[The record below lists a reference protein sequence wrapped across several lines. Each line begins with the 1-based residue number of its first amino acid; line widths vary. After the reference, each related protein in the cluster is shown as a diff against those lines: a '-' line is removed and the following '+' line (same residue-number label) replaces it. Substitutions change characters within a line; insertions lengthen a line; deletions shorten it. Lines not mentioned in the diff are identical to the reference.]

1 MTLLD
6 EVTYAPLNA
15 LAQCGYGYSPTI
27 DELNRI
33 ISDNFDE
40 TIDGDSTN
48 IEDLAEFFDPFF
60 HTHKLQNQ

>member
-15 LAQCGYGYSPTI
+15 LAQCGYGYSPSI
-27 DELNRI
+27 GELNRI

-40 TIDGDSTN
+40 TIDGDSTS